1 MRLLLDTRV
10 FIWAVA
16 DSKNL
21 KPAARDLMAAADE
34 VHVSAV
40 SIREIAIK
48 ARLGKIQGDP
58 AAFADAIEESGFL
71 ELAVRAHHGAA
82 VANLPFYHT
91 DPFDRLL
98 VAQAMAEPLHFLTA
112 DAALT
117 QYSSL
122 VQIV

>member
-71 ELAVRAHHGAA
+71 ELAVRPHHGAA